1 MGQPPMGGMPGMD
14 GMGGMGGMGSPPM
27 QGMMPQNQSQS
38 MPNLHPMQGF
48 GMPMQGMQQ
57 MGMMPQMQYP
67 M

>member
-1 MGQPPMGGMPGMD
+1 MNGMD
-14 GMGGMGGMGSPPM
+14 GMGGMGSPPM